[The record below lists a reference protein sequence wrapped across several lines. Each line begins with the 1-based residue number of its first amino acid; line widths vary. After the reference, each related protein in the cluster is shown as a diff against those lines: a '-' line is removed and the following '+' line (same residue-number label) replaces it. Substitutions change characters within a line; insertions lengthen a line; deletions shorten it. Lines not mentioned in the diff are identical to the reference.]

1 MHTDTTEQK
10 TAISHQAEVTALFF
24 PPSLILGLDP
34 SRPVELS
41 SRDLLGLLLP
51 ASANT
56 SCMGV
61 DAFQ

>member
-10 TAISHQAEVTALFF
+10 RAAAETAKSL
-24 PPSLILGLDP
+24 PSSLILGLGP
-34 SRPVELS
+34 SSPVELN

-56 SCMGV
+56 SHMGV
-61 DAFQ
+61 DTFQ